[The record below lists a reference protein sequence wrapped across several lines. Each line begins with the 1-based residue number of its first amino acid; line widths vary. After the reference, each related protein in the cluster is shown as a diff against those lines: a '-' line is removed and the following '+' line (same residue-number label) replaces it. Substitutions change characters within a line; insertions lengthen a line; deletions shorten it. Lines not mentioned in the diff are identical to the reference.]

1 MSQQIQVLN
10 LQRLNQG
17 LPAITPAFGAAIAEA
32 GAICLTDEAH
42 KPGATLEVEGEF
54 STTFKLNWQPVTEQ
68 TRRCWND
75 EEYTTEQ
82 AAYGIAFLL
91 ILQLTNLTVIERSR
105 KGTGFDYWL
114 GIQNSTAELPFQR
127 MARLEV
133 SGIRKGNR
141 SQINARIKQK
151 TEQTRASDAQGLPA
165 YRIVVEFSRPI
176 SIISAKHN
184 PEGTAFQ

>member
-1 MSQQIQVLN
+1 MSQIQVLN
-10 LQRLNQG
+10 LQSLDRG
-17 LPAITPAFGAAIAEA
+17 LPAITPAFGAALAEA

-42 KPGATLEVEGEF
+42 QPGVTLEVEGEF
-54 STTFKLNWQPVTEQ
+54 STTFILDWQSVTEQ
-68 TRRCWND
+68 ARRCWND

-82 AAYGIAFLL
+82 AAYGVAFLL

-114 GIQNSTAELPFQR
+114 GIQDSTATLPFQR

-141 SQINARIKQK
+141 SQINVRVKQK
-151 TEQTRASDAQGLPA
+151 TEQTRVSDAQGLPA
-165 YRIVVEFSRPI
+165 YIIVVEFSRPI
-176 SIISAKHN
+176 SVVSAKHN
-184 PEGTAFQ
+184 PEGAISQ